1 MERQATIHRVT
12 KETDISLT
20 LNLDGSGTAS
30 ISTGI
35 GFFDH
40 MLNSFARHGFFDLDL
55 KVRGDLQV
63 DTHHTVEDVGI
74 VLGQAIQQAVGDKAG
89 IRRFGSQIL
98 PMDESLVLCSL
109 DLCGRPYLGYDLSL
123 DRERV
128 GDFET
133 EMAREFFYAIS
144 YGAMMNLHLRQMA
157 GENCHHI
164 LEAAFKAS
172 GRALDEACSFDSR
185 IQGVLSTKGAL

>member
-1 MERQATIHRVT
+1 M
-12 KETDISLT
+12 
-20 LNLDGSGTAS
+20 
-30 ISTGI
+30 
-35 GFFDH
+35 
-40 MLNSFARHGFFDLDL
+40 
-55 KVRGDLQV
+55 

-164 LEAAFKAS
+164 LEAAFKAF